1 MIYDVVKRNINGLC
15 DLSHKSALKFNI
27 VSCRMVWWKLQ
38 VLTMIF
44 NNTHIECLDANN
56 TALARLKIM

>member
-27 VSCRMVWWKLQ
+27 VSCRMVWWKFLVQ
-38 VLTMIF
+38 AMIF
-44 NNTHIECLDANN
+44 NRTHIECVDTSN
-56 TALARLKIM
+56 IQ